1 MHIRKVAASKIYTSE
16 KNHLKNFV
24 VELEDGYVSKFY
36 PLTTEHAFTEWF
48 TGTILLTN
56 KNIPSQKEL
65 TNIKDF
71 YFKHPTTSTNDLCC
85 WHLSNVD
92 HVTGDIIKPSII
104 EQLK

>member
-36 PLTTEHAFTEWF
+36 PLTTEHAFIEWF

-56 KNIPSQKEL
+56 KNIPSQKGL

>member
-16 KNHLKNFV
+16 KNYLKNFV

-56 KNIPSQKEL
+56 KNIPSQKGL

-92 HVTGDIIKPSII
+92 HMTGDIIKPSII

>member
-1 MHIRKVAASKIYTSE
+1 MRIRKVAASKIYTSE
-16 KNHLKNFV
+16 KKHLKNLV
-24 VELEDGYVSKFY
+24 VEIEDGYVSKFY
-36 PLTTEHAFTEWF
+36 PLTKEHAFTEWF
-48 TGTILLTN
+48 TGTIVLTN
-56 KNIPSQKEL
+56 KNIPSQKGL

-92 HVTGDIIKPSII
+92 HMTGDIIKPSII

>member
-36 PLTTEHAFTEWF
+36 PLTTEYAFTEWF
-48 TGTILLTN
+48 TGTLVLTN
-56 KNIPSQKEL
+56 KNIPSQKGL

-92 HVTGDIIKPSII
+92 HMTGDIIKPSVI

>member
-36 PLTTEHAFTEWF
+36 PLTTEQAFTEWF

-56 KNIPSQKEL
+56 KNIPSQKGL

-92 HVTGDIIKPSII
+92 HMTGDIIKPSII

>member
-56 KNIPSQKEL
+56 KNIHSKKGL